1 MFKNVVETESCTGTS
16 YLGFAL
22 EKEMLMSNSPLIT
35 LLQEQSRCTA
45 WLWRL
50 VLLFL
55 HRMVVKSMKSQQVK
69 SVKDWVCRPRPC
81 AKIIVQSTQIGMF
94 RVCQH
99 LKISDPF
106 FSYPFSKAVSIYYC
120 GKPYTYSWELW
131 LRSLFSDL
139 TYEVIFFAQVWLQ
152 LLI

>member
-1 MFKNVVETESCTGTS
+1 MFKNLAETESCTRTS
-16 YLGFAL
+16 YLGFAQ
-22 EKEMLMSNSPLIT
+22 EKEMLMSNDPLIT

-45 WLWRL
+45 WLQRL

-55 HRMVVKSMKSQQVK
+55 HRMVVKLKSQQVK
-69 SVKDWVCRPRPC
+69 SVKYLVCRPRPC
-81 AKIIVQSTQIGMF
+81 AKIIMQSTQIGKF
-94 RVCQH
+94 CVCQH

-139 TYEVIFFAQVWLQ
+139 TWEVIFFGQVWLQ